1 MKACSKTILI
11 VGGYTMKT
19 VTIRNSLIFIIYGL
33 LLDYAIQQVMVLPFY
48 FIALVSIGCI
58 VYLLL
63 KNSSRIL
70 TFTIWN
76 VLSLMLKLSNFLC
89 K

>member
-33 LLDYAIQQVMVLPFY
+33 LLDYAIQQVETV
-48 FIALVSIGCI
+48 
-58 VYLLL
+58 
-63 KNSSRIL
+63 K
-70 TFTIWN
+70 
-76 VLSLMLKLSNFLC
+76 
-89 K
+89 